1 MFTKSSQSRITT
13 RTTFPKVLMVGIL
26 SSFSRC
32 NSAFKLSISVVRCN
46 TFGIQT
52 KRVAT
57 RAQTVHWFSSYDPPD
72 DDDQFS
78 AVGWDE
84 NYGDRPI
91 PPTLE
96 SFRSYHDSSDD
107 DDVDFGALHYD
118 EFEDTNK
125 SAYRQPE
132 SCKDEGIPDQSKDLI
147 ESTTNSQLP
156 KKSLTLLSDDD
167 AARPSKSLVLFADD
181 FDDTTIEYV
190 QVSPPPQPL
199 FPELEIGKLEP
210 TTNPVT
216 RPIGVPLAS
225 LNIRPPPPGM
235 ERPGGRDQDYIRGA
249 SGNGITT
256 DLEAMKTKL
265 ESITQ
270 AIYKQNKGEEFN
282 INSIKQLSIALFGI
296 PDEPTDKDALYAI
309 ASAGNRM
316 ADLVLQHRK
325 CKVDIRRME
334 KKTSNQ
340 EKGVF
345 LTSAIKTSNENASQ
359 DPLLLVDASAY
370 IFRAYYSMPP
380 LHRAD
385 GTPIGAVLG
394 FCNMLNRLV
403 LNRLIS
409 GERPRLVLV
418 FDPIGKNFRH
428 DLYPDYKANRKECPM
443 DLKPQFALIRE
454 VAKAYGINE
463 LEADGFEA
471 DDVIATLVTM
481 AMKEGVDCHILSGD
495 KDLMQLITPLEQT
508 ESYVH
513 VIDPMSMTR
522 VDYTAV
528 VEKWGVGPELVGDL
542 LAIVG
547 DTSDNIPG
555 IKGLGPKTGTSLLQQ
570 FKSLDAILANPAAI
584 EKKAQRR
591 KIEENIEVARLSRQ
605 LVELVRDIPREKIS
619 FPNECPVADLRMEDL
634 HQERLLEFYDN
645 MGFHELKK
653 RLEGRL
659 SIKPMAAQKKKS
671 TWKAREKVSVPTPED
686 FQDVPF

>member
-1 MFTKSSQSRITT
+1 M
-13 RTTFPKVLMVGIL
+13 
-26 SSFSRC
+26 
-32 NSAFKLSISVVRCN
+32 
-46 TFGIQT
+46 
-52 KRVAT
+52 
-57 RAQTVHWFSSYDPPD
+57 H
-72 DDDQFS
+72 
-78 AVGWDE
+78 
-84 NYGDRPI
+84 
-91 PPTLE
+91 
-96 SFRSYHDSSDD
+96 
-107 DDVDFGALHYD
+107 
-118 EFEDTNK
+118 
-125 SAYRQPE
+125 
-132 SCKDEGIPDQSKDLI
+132 
-147 ESTTNSQLP
+147 
-156 KKSLTLLSDDD
+156 
-167 AARPSKSLVLFADD
+167 
-181 FDDTTIEYV
+181 
-190 QVSPPPQPL
+190 
-199 FPELEIGKLEP
+199 
-210 TTNPVT
+210 
-216 RPIGVPLAS
+216 
-225 LNIRPPPPGM
+225 
-235 ERPGGRDQDYIRGA
+235 
-249 SGNGITT
+249 
-256 DLEAMKTKL
+256 
-265 ESITQ
+265 
-270 AIYKQNKGEEFN
+270 
-282 INSIKQLSIALFGI
+282 
-296 PDEPTDKDALYAI
+296 
-309 ASAGNRM
+309 
-316 ADLVLQHRK
+316 
-325 CKVDIRRME
+325 
-334 KKTSNQ
+334 
-340 EKGVF
+340 
-345 LTSAIKTSNENASQ
+345 ENASQ